1 MVVILPDATASEL
14 EAVLR
19 FVYGM
24 VDTYPRDN
32 FLAELLNMKKMPHRP
47 DIFFLKHDSSIRLY
61 FHLLT
66 SSVVL
71 DSSILRQSSNP
82 VCGLSTG

>member
-24 VDTYPRDN
+24 VDTYPRDK

-47 DIFFLKHDSSIRLY
+47 DIFFLKHDSSI
-61 FHLLT
+61 F
-66 SSVVL
+66 
-71 DSSILRQSSNP
+71 RQSSNS
-82 VCGLSTG
+82 VCGLSMIEQVQFGPEITVLALP